1 MISFFFSHIQQTVGA
16 AFGENIILK
25 IPLVQV
31 MYKSKGRNEIALS
44 YSIPTYQ
51 YIYGKQ
57 LYSLF
62 LYRFVSFNR
71 YFLYHQNFVYILKQQ
86 YKSSFFA

>member
-1 MISFFFSHIQQTVGA
+1 MSILTAFRKNKSKDNDQFLFSHIQQTVGA

-62 LYRFVSFNR
+62 LY
-71 YFLYHQNFVYILKQQ
+71 
-86 YKSSFFA
+86 

>member
-1 MISFFFSHIQQTVGA
+1 MSILTALRKKQVKGQMISFFFSHIQQTVGA

-62 LYRFVSFNR
+62 LY
-71 YFLYHQNFVYILKQQ
+71 
-86 YKSSFFA
+86 